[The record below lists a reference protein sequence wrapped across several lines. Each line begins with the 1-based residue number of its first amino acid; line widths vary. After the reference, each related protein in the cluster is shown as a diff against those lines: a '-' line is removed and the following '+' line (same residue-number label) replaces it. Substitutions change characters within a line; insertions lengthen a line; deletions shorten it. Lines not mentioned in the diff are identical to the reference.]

1 MSEEF
6 IAGNKNR
13 KNCETNIN
21 QQNLYELMHEQ
32 GS

>member
-6 IAGNKNR
+6 IAGNKNQ

-21 QQNLYELMHEQ
+21 QQNLYKLVHE
-32 GS
+32 